1 MLRVY
6 LAKLCAALHV
16 KVINDWNAVC
26 RSFVNVPTSFARNS
40 GILSQ

>member
-6 LAKLCAALHV
+6 LAKLCAALNG

-26 RSFVNVPTSFARNS
+26 RWFVNVPSSFAPNA